1 MQHRN
6 ATVGEHDI
14 LFLWGLSVMVTI
26 LVADCKIY
34 IDVGANGAAC
44 NGGVI

>member
-6 ATVGEHDI
+6 ATVGEHDNNI

-26 LVADCKIY
+26 LVSDCNI
-34 IDVGANGAAC
+34 ILMLVQMVHATAE
-44 NGGVI
+44 